1 MEIINISHC
10 ILYSMKLARIAEGK
24 KIKRWFIPLL
34 ALLLTSLVFSTG
46 SVSAVP
52 VTLFHSTFDAYDN
65 DNSIEGWT
73 VKQSSGFTQ
82 DSYAGDGVLILY
94 PNEGIDR
101 SIPQDNFPNE
111 ANFSMRFNLYKTYWE
126 GADDSASIL
135 GLCSNGWNTGGSGYW
150 LLNSYISYED
160 SNDTF
165 TFSTTAYDHY
175 IRYYNMDP
183 SYAWG
188 VEMTFHRWD
197 AIGGGGSYHIMT
209 YDVALWRDY
218 YVAPGDEIT
227 IPLGTNL
234 SLRYSLDDS
243 NFANIWFRIGPYST
257 SDWASPGDLWVKDIN
272 FWWDDS
278 TTPPGPIVDYNET
291 DGIVENLV
299 HQIVFFIP
307 ILVLTSFFGRIGFIG
322 GVGLMSVIW
331 MFTDTSFIA
340 PGMMI
345 FIALGILVYKGG
357 ME

>member
-1 MEIINISHC
+1 
-10 ILYSMKLARIAEGK
+10 MKLAKIVEGK
-24 KIKRWFIPLL
+24 KIRRWFIPLF
-34 ALLLTSLVFSTG
+34 ALLLTSLVLSIG
-46 SVSAVP
+46 NVSAVP

-73 VKQSSGFTQ
+73 VKQSSGSVQ
-82 DSYAGDGVLILY
+82 NSYAGDGVLILY

-101 SIPQDNFPNE
+101 GIARSSFPYECNLS
-111 ANFSMRFNLYKTYWE
+111 ARFNLYKTYWE
-126 GADDSASIL
+126 GSDDVCLVI
-135 GLCSNGWNTGGSGYW
+135 GLYSKGWNTGGTGYMIMQAYVDYEDINETFTLTVSSGY
-150 LLNSYISYED
+150 SG
-160 SNDTF
+160 
-165 TFSTTAYDHY
+165 Y

-188 VEMTFHRWD
+188 YDITFHRWD
-197 AIGGGGSYHIMT
+197 ASGGAGTYNILT
-209 YDVALWRDY
+209 YDFSLWRDY
-218 YVAPGDEIT
+218 YTAPGDEVI
-227 IPLGTNL
+227 IPIGTNISSKYGL
-234 SLRYSLDDS
+234 AGS
-243 NFANIWFRIGPYST
+243 NFETIWFRIGPYSV
-257 SDWASPGDLWVKDIN
+257 SDWTTSGDLWLKDVN

-278 TTPPGPIVDYNET
+278 TTPPVPETDYNET
-291 DGIVENLV
+291 DVIVENLV

-340 PGMMI
+340 PGIMI